1 MLDCNKINIRKESKG
16 NDVKELQ
23 TYLTFRGYYDGKIDG
38 SCGDYTVSAIKKL
51 QKAVGGL
58 VVDGIFGPLTCKVSG
73 INGRDISG
81 TSQTID
87 LDIWKN
93 MMTRYDNFFKQHG
106 QEPVICYINY
116 TTKYEYITNT
126 KYQDIKKRYD
136 TYIKENGREPKFV
149 YINKTQITQ
158 PNTTTNKPSTNTII
172 TYFSST
178 PHYTSQGCNRLG
190 QCTPYYCGVHSL
202 HQVLRKF
209 GITDYSESTLA
220 AWAGTTTA
228 GTSHGGINTAIKKVN
243 SKKGTNIEIKWLNFS
258 DLGNTTSARFK
269 ELGRRI
275 NNSNCDCIVH
285 NLYRN
290 RYGHYETIH
299 SINTKTQNVQVLNSL
314 GTRTGSSYKGYIE
327 NRSFSTFQS
336 YISYT
341 PGGQPSIGLI
351 TKK

>member
-93 MMTRYDNFFKQHG
+93 MMTRYD
-106 QEPVICYINY
+106 
-116 TTKYEYITNT
+116 
-126 KYQDIKKRYD
+126 

-220 AWAGTTTA
+220 A
-228 GTSHGGINTAIKKVN
+228 
-243 SKKGTNIEIKWLNFS
+243 
-258 DLGNTTSARFK
+258 
-269 ELGRRI
+269 
-275 NNSNCDCIVH
+275 
-285 NLYRN
+285 
-290 RYGHYETIH
+290 
-299 SINTKTQNVQVLNSL
+299 
-314 GTRTGSSYKGYIE
+314 
-327 NRSFSTFQS
+327 
-336 YISYT
+336 
-341 PGGQPSIGLI
+341 
-351 TKK
+351 